1 MDPRTTVD
9 AHPVAVRVAPP
20 PGAGVPT
27 AIERDARAEF
37 RRRQAKEG
45 LIPST
50 LVGRYIVQNVLGR
63 GGMGVVYGAVDPTL
77 GRRVAVKL
85 VRDGRRTGRYRER
98 LRREALALARVCHP
112 NIVTLF
118 DIGTTNQGT
127 FVAME
132 YVRGIDLR
140 AWLRVEPR
148 PVEQVLQV
156 FMAAGEGLAA
166 AHAAGLVHRDFKPTN
181 VMVTP
186 DRKVKVLDFGLAR
199 ALPNQ
204 DPWLGATDSARLARR
219 MTRAD
224 TVVGTTGYMPPEQ
237 LLGREVS
244 PASDQFA
251 FCVALYEA
259 LHGARPFP
267 GKTPIEQARSYAAGT
282 RTEAQFRKD
291 VPARVNAAL
300 ERGMELE
307 PHLRFRSMTEL
318 LNALRLPPPL
328 SRRRRGF
335 LLAAAVLATAVI
347 SSAVT
352 TWLAPDEAP
361 ACVRR

>member
-1 MDPRTTVD
+1 MPE
-9 AHPVAVRVAPP
+9 
-20 PGAGVPT
+20 
-27 AIERDARAEF
+27 AIEHEAQSGAA
-37 RRRQAKEG
+37 RRR
-45 LIPST
+45 LHDPLPPST
-50 LVGRYIVQNVLGR
+50 AVGRYVVQNVLGR

-85 VRDGRRTGRYRER
+85 VRSGRPTTRYRDR
-98 LRREALALARVCHP
+98 LQREALALARLCHP

-118 DIGTTNQGT
+118 DIGTTTHGT

-140 AWLRVEPR
+140 KWLRVAPR
-148 PVEQVLQV
+148 TVEEILEV

-186 DRKVKVLDFGLAR
+186 DRHVKVLDFGLAR
-199 ALPNQ
+199 AAPSQ
-204 DPWLGATDSARLARR
+204 DPWLGSTDSAILARR

-267 GKTPIEQARSYAAGT
+267 GKTPIEQARSYASGS
-282 RTEAQFRKD
+282 RTEVQLRRG
-291 VPARVNAAL
+291 VPVRVREAL

-307 PHLRFRSMTEL
+307 PHLRFRGMPEL
-318 LNALRLPPPL
+318 LEALRPPPPL
-328 SRRRRGF
+328 SRRRRGM
-335 LLAAAVLATAVI
+335 LLAAALLATAVM

-352 TWLAPDEAP
+352 AWLAPDEAQ
-361 ACVRR
+361 ACLRR